1 MSSHRS
7 FFWKTAFFVIPENV
21 KHGEE
26 LICSYF
32 ACRNA
37 GIKFRYCSHCKVP
50 VAKRNFRKRHKHGGE
65 IVDDKDDDSGD
76 DETPSKGIP
85 YQITASREEEV
96 DEDGISSQSADST
109 DQQDVAKKDVYL
121 RDGILTSTVMAEAP
135 LKSNKV
141 FVQAE
146 TPSNP
151 PISAERQARWMSLL
165 AKRPSTKDSDTMSGW
180 LMEVLA
186 ISDLETPIPRAVQDD
201 GHVQKRKTVCCNG
214 DGPHTFK
221 EEVTNSNNDLVLE
234 DQEDDVLGVETN
246 VSMKKNEVV
255 HPTEEQTGGSLKKKR
270 VSDFLDNDDAGEEER
285 TIGVIKSDGTFGSGS
300 FAEWKER
307 KKQKMQSK
315 GITSPGNSGVS
326 SHSQST
332 TG

>member
-1 MSSHRS
+1 LILYC
-7 FFWKTAFFVIPENV
+7 KQTAYFVIPENV

-76 DETPSKGIP
+76 DETPNKGIP

-109 DQQDVAKKDVYL
+109 DHQEEAKKNMYVQ
-121 RDGILTSTVMAEAP
+121 DGILSSTSLADAP
-135 LKSNKV
+135 LKSNGV
-141 FVQAE
+141 LLQAE
-146 TPSNP
+146 IPSNP

-186 ISDLETPIPRAVQDD
+186 VSDLETPIPRSGDD
-201 GHVQKRKTVCCNG
+201 DIHAQKSKEVCCNG
-214 DGPHTFK
+214 DGPHTVK
-221 EEVTNSNNDLVLE
+221 EGVTHVNKDVVLE
-234 DQEDDVLGVETN
+234 EHDGEVLEEETDVSIKKSEVEQ
-246 VSMKKNEVV
+246 
-255 HPTEEQTGGSLKKKR
+255 PTEKRNAGLLKKKR
-270 VSDFLDNDDAGEEER
+270 ASDFLDNDEAEEEER
-285 TIGVIKSDGTFGSGS
+285 ANGGVKPQGKFGSGS